1 MRLVP
6 KFLELAYKIYMLSR
20 SFAERPKTGT
30 KFAVGFLHMGAKEV
44 FERTSAYAEP

>member
-1 MRLVP
+1 
-6 KFLELAYKIYMLSR
+6 MLSR